1 MKIKASVGNA
11 PRTATLEDEIYSIDL
26 RAETHGERQ
35 LLAGLLPELSKMAR
49 KAILSRGP
57 PRVIIRV
64 ESNSRNSD
72 PEGFTPEPG
81 RSDDLL

>member
-35 LLAGLLPELSKMAR
+35 LLAGLYPDLLKLGGR
-49 KAILSRGP
+49 AILSGGP
-57 PRVIIRV
+57 PKVVIHIVPQR
-64 ESNSRNSD
+64 
-72 PEGFTPEPG
+72 G
-81 RSDDLL
+81 R